1 MSVSDEDMSPNTMVI
16 LMIIIIYIGFV
27 ILTKERSI
35 GFSKENKK
43 ETYKLFGIHI
53 DLYIFFI
60 PICII
65 LLTILFFLN
74 F

>member
-1 MSVSDEDMSPNTMVI
+1 MSISDEDIPPNTI
-16 LMIIIIYIGFV
+16 IIFMIIIVYIGFV

-35 GFSKENKK
+35 SFSKENKK
-43 ETYKLFGIHI
+43 EPYKLFEIHI